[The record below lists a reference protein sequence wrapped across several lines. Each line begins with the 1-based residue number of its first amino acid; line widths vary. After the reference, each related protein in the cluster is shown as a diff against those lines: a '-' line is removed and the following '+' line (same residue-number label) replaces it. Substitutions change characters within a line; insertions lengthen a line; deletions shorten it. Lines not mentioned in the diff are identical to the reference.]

1 MTYQRPINQHGIPIQ
16 QSLTV
21 NPDDYIA
28 YRVDRTMLGVI
39 LTVHQSDS
47 IQNSS
52 AYKRADYR
60 GYFHT
65 ADVLVIQ
72 DGRDTFV
79 PLRNVVITPD
89 MVSGLDS
96 YYERIPRGCS
106 STVNGQIYNPQLSQI
121 NIQDLDGDW
130 CVVGFLGGNLDIPYV
145 VRWWP
150 HPKNTYDPAT
160 SGRRNPVTP
169 SDGATLKQL
178 QRHFVRINGIEYLIS
193 DIGNIY
199 LSTYRA
205 NSTLNF
211 GNEISPEEGR
221 FPRTLDNSTGGS
233 IKIWI
238 KPSQSF
244 ELDFNRQ
251 EEGIGIE
258 DLQDDALPQ
267 SNPGGRHTS
276 NGNKDNTFL
285 KLNNSRAYLTTLEEI
300 KLVSKQRFLLESEED
315 TTITIGGDGS
325 ISAGGSLSISADRD
339 LDIDIT
345 GQTSITANTTLDV
358 QTVGQATIN
367 SQATLTLS
375 SVGVLSLAGS
385 QVSIGS
391 GGSSGGPGSISVTD
405 TGVNLGTGSLGGA
418 VGGDGLRAAVIA
430 FAAAVAAAQ
439 SLATVETAYATALT
453 NAANALVTA
462 IEAAISSTTRVG

>member
-1 MTYQRPINQHGIPIQ
+1 MNERIVNNLGNPVQ
-16 QSLTV
+16 QSMTVRPEDYVGLNLT
-21 NPDDYIA
+21 
-28 YRVDRTMLGVI
+28 RMMLGIV
-39 LTVHQSDS
+39 LDVYPADDER
-47 IQNSS
+47 NRSS
-52 AYKRADYR
+52 FQREDRR
-60 GYFHT
+60 GYLHT
-65 ADVLVIQ
+65 CTVLVVQ
-72 DGRDTFV
+72 DGRGTYF
-79 PLRNVVITPD
+79 PLENVVIPPD
-89 MVSGLDS
+89 APSGLDD
-96 YYERIPRGCS
+96 YYERLPRGC
-106 STVNGQIYNPQLSQI
+106 TGLVTGENWNNQLNHINPY
-121 NIQDLDGDW
+121 DLDGDW
-130 CVVGFLGGNLDIPYV
+130 CVVGFLGGSVDQPFV

-150 HPKNTYDPAT
+150 HARNCFDPAT
-160 SGRRNPVTP
+160 SGTTNPNAP
-169 SDGATLKQL
+169 GQGKTLDQSG
-178 QRHFVRINGIEYLIS
+178 RYFHRINGVEFVVTKLGHVYV
-193 DIGNIY
+193 
-199 LSTYRA
+199 STYRA
-205 NSTLNF
+205 NSNLRF
-211 GNEISPEEGR
+211 GNDLAPVEGR
-221 FPRTLDNSTGGS
+221 FPRTLQDSDGGS
-233 IKIWI
+233 FKLWI

-244 ELDFNRQ
+244 ELDFNRP
-251 EEGIGIE
+251 E
-258 DLQDDALPQ
+258 DGMGVLDVADSELPQ
-267 SNPGGRHTS
+267 TNPSQSGSSSRAS
-276 NGNKDNTFL
+276 KDNTYVL
-285 KLNNSRAYLTTLEEI
+285 IEQDRIDITVPEEI

-325 ISAGGSLSISADRD
+325 ISTGGSLSISADRD